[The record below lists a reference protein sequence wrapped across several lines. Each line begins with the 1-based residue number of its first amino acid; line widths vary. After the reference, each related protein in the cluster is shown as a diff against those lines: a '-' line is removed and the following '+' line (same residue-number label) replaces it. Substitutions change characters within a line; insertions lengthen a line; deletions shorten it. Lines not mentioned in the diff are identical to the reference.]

1 MSGIKDTLREPV
13 KDVQKIGKGTLGK
26 KNHKVVGNESIDLGS
41 IHARLAEASTF
52 SEGPAIPPNLCT
64 DTSAVKNSSI
74 SVNVPEGFI

>member
-1 MSGIKDTLREPV
+1 MSGIKNILGEPV
-13 KDVQKIGKGTLGK
+13 QDVQKIGKGTLGK

-41 IHARLAEASTF
+41 IHARRAETSTF
-52 SEGPAIPPNLCT
+52 SESRPSLPNLCT